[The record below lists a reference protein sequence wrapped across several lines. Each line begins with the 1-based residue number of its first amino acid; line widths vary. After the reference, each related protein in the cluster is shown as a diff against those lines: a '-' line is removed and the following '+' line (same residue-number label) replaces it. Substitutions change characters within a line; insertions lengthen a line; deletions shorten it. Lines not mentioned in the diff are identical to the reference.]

1 MQHQRSNNYKR
12 HNNQPVQPPKKY
24 YSQKRAPNSPPIKTN
39 SGQAGAFAPVSFKP
53 KVGISN
59 RPGFGYDSKAL
70 SDNKGAPILTFSLP
84 PNHFALDREATE
96 IQTQQELK
104 SVQKDRIIKNVNE
117 HLAGVHGLYIPGG
130 QDNLDREKNGHI
142 EKESRENY
150 EQALIKRA
158 RNLGMPILAICG
170 GSRSLARGFGGME
183 QTLTDNQIEI
193 HNHKG
198 TSAIAHPLHFSNVP
212 TDRGSFSSNQ
222 FFGLLGGA
230 AQHKDRVKTIVN
242 KINAMNSTHQ
252 KVVALDKNREMIIRD
267 DVGSDTLRVKG
278 KNVPQKRMLINGKPE
293 VEFTVWDGTG
303 ETKTPEGF
311 ETRYGAP
318 VMGIT
323 SHPEAI
329 SGTGGARKAFDEHQD
344 AIMWSDNIFKG
355 FAQSMQTYAAKQQVL
370 SDLKSGKPIKLKHV
384 TPVVKSP
391 AAVVQI
397 EAQNRLPGRLQWKY
411 NTELVALKPI
421 STSTN
426 LVVPKTVNRPKL
438 TDIQLGEMHKKEP
451 NYNPWHKIKWIEQYK
466 KDHPEN
472 DYV

>member
-1 MQHQRSNNYKR
+1 MQQSRSNNYKR
-12 HNNQPVQPPKKY
+12 HNNQPVQPPKNY
-24 YSQKRAPNSPPIKTN
+24 HSQKRAPNSPPIKTK

-70 SDNKGAPILTFSLP
+70 SDNEGAPILTFSLP

-96 IQTQQELK
+96 IQKQQELK
-104 SVQKDRIIKNVNE
+104 SVQKDRIVENVNE

-142 EKESRENY
+142 EKENRENY

-158 RNLGMPILAICG
+158 RNLGMPILAVCG

-183 QTLTDNQIEI
+183 QTLTGEQINI
-193 HNHKG
+193 HNQRG
-198 TSAIAHPLHFSNVP
+198 TSTIAHPLHFSNVP

-230 AQHKDRVKTIVN
+230 AQPKGQVKEIVA

-252 KVVALDKNREMIIRD
+252 KVVAFGKDGEMTIRE
-267 DVGSDTLRVKG
+267 DVGSDILRVKG
-278 KNVPQKRMLINGKPE
+278 KNVSEKRMLINGKPE

-303 ETKTPEGF
+303 KTKTPEGF

-329 SGTGGARKAFDEHQD
+329 SGTSGARKAFDGHQD
-344 AIMWSDNIFKG
+344 AIRWSDNIFKG
-355 FAQSMQTYAAKQQVL
+355 FAQSMQTYAVKQQVL
-370 SDLKSGKPIKLKHV
+370 SDLKSGKPIKLKRV
-384 TPVVKSP
+384 TPVVKSA

-397 EAQNRLPGRLQWKY
+397 EAQNRLPGRLKWAY
-411 NTELVALKPI
+411 NTELVPFEPVSMK
-421 STSTN
+421 
-426 LVVPKTVNRPKL
+426 LVAPKTVNRPRL
-438 TDIQLGEMHKKEP
+438 TDIQLGEMHKQTP
-451 NYNPWHKIKWIEQYK
+451 NYNPWHRIKWIEQYK